1 MVIDNPPGMGGG
13 RQTIEY
19 KYAKGSLPD
28 RLRGKIFDPV
38 T

>member
-13 RQTIEY
+13 QTIEY
-19 KYAKGSLPD
+19 QYAKGSLPD